1 MFKIKNATA
10 DEHKR
15 VRLIPVADTEVSSVD
30 QNIVQQDNG
39 DLTFCLAPDTAS
51 DPSNILGIALGRGMD
66 SRMGAILVKKEWNLV
81 DKPFYVSIANKL
93 DPENMIEGNVTR
105 FTDIPGSDQ
114 RIILFNAGQ
123 ARGLSEEIETWQVDL
138 IMPED
143 EVVIS
148 SEWTGIWEASLEPQS
163 IAVYEENGVDLK
175 EAYLSFQV
183 TENHLVPEATY
194 GNGYYMFQTVS
205 NTVLVLPPA
214 GEELLPR
221 LSRTY
226 DPDNSTYGSI
236 SVMGRIWGDRRDGEV
251 WETNFGF
258 SAVVFGEVNGI
269 HTGIFQGLYVW

>member
-15 VRLIPVADTEVSSVD
+15 VRLIPVAGTEFSSVD

-123 ARGLSEEIETWQVDL
+123 AVGLSREIETWQVDL

-143 EVVIS
+143 ELVIS
-148 SEWTGIWEASLEPQS
+148 SEWTGIWEATLEPQS

-175 EAYLSFQV
+175 EYYLSFQV

-205 NTVLVLPPA
+205 NTVLVLPPT